1 MSPMAIV
8 RGSSFAVL
16 AAALFA
22 CSSPAPPAPST
33 VTGITVSTGD
43 LLPPFSPDVFS
54 YELTSLTT
62 LVPVDFTV
70 TGQDVTIGGAP
81 AKNGVPFTMTVPALD
96 DATSIAIQATDAK
109 GAPVTYTIHTV
120 PQQRPRYDVTTL
132 SSPEPGLIF
141 LTPSQLVG
149 ATGGPN
155 FVYILDETGKLVFYK
170 STLQAVA
177 DFEKVVLPNGTVRYT
192 YVEENQPMDPKA
204 WPLLPSTA
212 YVLDDHFRQL
222 QTIQLAAGGDHPA
235 APVDVHEFRLLDDDH
250 WILQS
255 YLPETVTNVPG
266 YASAAVASGVVQ
278 EVKSAGVL
286 FDWQTTSVPAL
297 YTQSDDGND
306 YTNANGML
314 ADYNHLN
321 AFDIDPSNGNLV
333 LSLRHC
339 DEVVELDHATGAI
352 VWTFGGA
359 GDEFGLAAADKPSHQ
374 HHVRFLAPNHLS
386 MFDNGNAT
394 KLTKLREYQIDPVA
408 HTAQVLAAVTVD
420 NHFSTAMGSVQ
431 KINGHYFVGWGYRR
445 AGESDVTELDA
456 VTQIKSFELSFQ
468 DGYVSYRALKFP
480 AQ

>member
-1 MSPMAIV
+1 MVHRP
-8 RGSSFAVL
+8 FFL
-16 AAALFA
+16 AALGSTSLLLLA
-22 CSSPAPPAPST
+22 CSSSPPATPSP

-43 LLPPFSPDVFS
+43 LLPPFSPDVFT
-54 YELTSLTT
+54 YEVSSLTT
-62 LVPVDFTV
+62 LVPTDITV
-70 TGQDVTIGGAP
+70 TGQDVTIDGAP
-81 AKNGVPFTMTVPALD
+81 AKNGVPFETTLTALD
-96 DATSIAIQATDAK
+96 DATSIAIQATDAN
-109 GAPVTYTIHTV
+109 GAPVTYTIRTA

-149 ATGGPN
+149 QTGGPN
-155 FVYILDETGKLVFYK
+155 FAYILDETGKLVFYK
-170 STLQAVA
+170 STPQAVA

-192 YVEENQPMDPKA
+192 YIQENQPMDPKT

-222 QTIQLAAGGDHPA
+222 QTIQLAAGGGHPA

-250 WILQS
+250 WIVQS
-255 YLPETVTNVPG
+255 YLGETVNNVPG
-266 YASAAVASGVVQ
+266 YASSTVASGVVQ
-278 EVKSAGVL
+278 EVKSSSVL

-306 YTNANGML
+306 YTNAKATY

-321 AFDIDPSNGNLV
+321 AFDIDPSNGNFV

-374 HHVRFLAPNHLS
+374 HHVRFLEPNHLS

-394 KLTKLREYQIDPVA
+394 KLTRLREYQIDPAA
-408 HTAQVLAAVTVD
+408 HTAQALAAVTVD
-420 NHFSTAMGSVQ
+420 NHFSAAMGSLQ
-431 KINGHYFVGWGYRR
+431 KINGRYFVGWGFRQ

-468 DGYVSYRALKFP
+468 DGYISYRALKFP
-480 AQ
+480 KQ